1 MVPRWSYR
9 ALMMVA
15 LTPFALAATVP
26 VNAAEPTPTN
36 SPTTTANV
44 YVYWSYWD
52 QPTVGSWAVAA
63 TGAGSQVPPDGS
75 VVGWRYGVG
84 TTGDINQPPRSADSF
99 AQLCS
104 STPPVANKKRVG
116 VVIDYGTAAVAPS
129 GQQPPA
135 TTANCAVVD
144 PTSNALQATGAV
156 TAERTSAQGMVCGL
170 SGYPATGCG
179 TQVSTTVAT
188 SDVGAA
194 TQTTTSP
201 QTSSGAWPTLLGIG
215 IIIVLGVG
223 GILLARKRRA

>member
-1 MVPRWSYR
+1 MVPRWSHR

-15 LTPFALAATVP
+15 LAPFALAATIP

-36 SPTTTANV
+36 SPTTTASV

-104 STPPVANKKRVG
+104 STPPAANKKRVG
-116 VVIDYGTAAVAPS
+116 VVIDYGSVAVAPS

-179 TQVSTTVAT
+179 TQVSATVAT
-188 SDVGAA
+188 ADAGAA
-194 TQTTTSP
+194 TQTTTDP